1 MLSVFSKLLDP
12 ARVDWL
18 KAELK
23 WIADQFGPARDWDV
37 FVAEILGPPKKAGVE
52 PAAMIELAAA
62 AEDRRLDAYALVREA
77 LKSPRY
83 AGLVLRLSAFTE
95 TQGWAP
101 QPCPP
106 DHPLAQPIMDW
117 AASILNRAHKK
128 ALRAGDGLA
137 KLDVPARHLLRIRLK
152 KLRYNTDFLQA
163 LYDTPA
169 KKKYLR
175 ALEHLQD
182 DFGHLNDVAVAE
194 TLLADLAADHP
205 GGRGGKAAA
214 IDKASAAIM
223 GWHARGLHDSE
234 PRLLTDWDTFT
245 SAPPFWRKGK

>member
-1 MLSVFSKLLDP
+1 
-12 ARVDWL
+12 
-18 KAELK
+18 
-23 WIADQFGPARDWDV
+23 
-37 FVAEILGPPKKAGVE
+37 
-52 PAAMIELAAA
+52 
-62 AEDRRLDAYALVREA
+62 
-77 LKSPRY
+77 
-83 AGLVLRLSAFTE
+83 
-95 TQGWAP
+95 
-101 QPCPP
+101 
-106 DHPLAQPIMDW
+106 
-117 AASILNRAHKK
+117 
-128 ALRAGDGLA
+128 
-137 KLDVPARHLLRIRLK
+137 LRIRLK

-163 LYDTPA
+163 LYDSPA